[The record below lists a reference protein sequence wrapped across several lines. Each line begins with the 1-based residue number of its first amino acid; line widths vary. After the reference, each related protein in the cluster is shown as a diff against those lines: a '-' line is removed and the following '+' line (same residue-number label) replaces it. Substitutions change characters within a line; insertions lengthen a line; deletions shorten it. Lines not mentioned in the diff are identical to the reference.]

1 LLAQQQHHQEYS
13 GFMADDEQQSFS
25 DKQCPSAIVKHAL
38 LSPRKSSFVLTR
50 RRLTYKQQKLDIS
63 ESEMVA
69 AKLRQGITGCCTVE
83 EKAAQEGVRSGDDGK
98 CPWSTQKCPS

>member
-1 LLAQQQHHQEYS
+1 LEDIRAEKFAKRSAYLLAQQQHHQEYS

-69 AKLRQGITGCCTVE
+69 AKLRQGIIGKSC
-83 EKAAQEGVRSGDDGK
+83 ARRSSI
-98 CPWSTQKCPS
+98 WR